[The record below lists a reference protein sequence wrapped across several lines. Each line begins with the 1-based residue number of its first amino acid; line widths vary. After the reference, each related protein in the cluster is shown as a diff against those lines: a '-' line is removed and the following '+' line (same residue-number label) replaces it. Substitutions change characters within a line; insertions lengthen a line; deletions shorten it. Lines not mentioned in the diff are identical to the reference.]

1 MVREHRRL
9 SAKTIAPVQTGLVRE
24 RLFTV
29 VRSRLGLVLAPAGYG
44 KTRLL
49 AQEADVFRGAVCW
62 YRADSGDREPTLLL
76 AKLGEALTRSL
87 EVRAEVASWEQVLS
101 IVETASKQLVLLV
114 VDDFHEL
121 EGSESERYL
130 VWLIESAP
138 ACLRILIAGRRWPAL
153 DIRELRMSGESSVID
168 AEDLQFRSWE
178 VERLFRKIYEEP
190 LRPEDAAALTRRTGG
205 WAAGLAMFRLLTAGR
220 SPADRHRALSEL
232 GGGSRLVRSYL
243 VREVLDELQPEVRD
257 FLRSTC
263 ALGVFTAENCDALLG
278 RTHSQQVLDD
288 LERRQVFV
296 GTDDGLRYR
305 YHQVLQDHLELELLE
320 QLGTSGAKAW
330 YGRAG
335 TLLETAGEV
344 TGAFRAYARAEQWA
358 AVRRLLQVRG
368 AEVVARPLDPVA
380 EHVPISL
387 SHEDPWLVLA
397 QARRLVRHGTIERAV
412 AAYRKAESL
421 TTDLGVAA
429 LCRAERRQA
438 AQWLPGGEVVA
449 GNWAGVIRA
458 ATRRSP
464 DRVAHSA
471 VLGNGPEDR
480 IAAGLAELL
489 AGALDQADAV
499 LRGAAEDPDAEQD
512 VVRIATYARAF
523 MALLTDHIQPDAGDL
538 EASVL
543 DAEVADR
550 PWWVRLGWALK
561 EAGAKNLTTLDLARA
576 HAEEEE
582 DLWGSG
588 LVRLL
593 HGIVA
598 LRADA
603 LDDAAAVFH
612 RLDAP
617 VLQLWAN
624 CLAAVAAGEDRPYR
638 MQQARIAGRTLDAR
652 GALAAA
658 QQWAG
663 QAVGVT
669 LPSPRQRPQ
678 AAVQLRV
685 LGGFELTI
693 SDVPVDQSAVR
704 PRARTALHL
713 LALHVGR
720 LVHRDL
726 LLQAIWP
733 DSRTEVGY
741 RAVHVAISSLR
752 RLLEPDAGRGHSL
765 FLPRL
770 GDSYSL
776 ALPPGSGCDLRDFE
790 AALASA
796 RTARLSSDPPGE
808 RASLHRALSC
818 YGGDLLPEDGSA
830 EWVVAERERLR
841 LAAADAGER
850 LARAEAAS
858 GNIGAAIEQ
867 AQRTLVFD
875 AYRDTAWRLLIQLHE
890 QAGDLSAACAV
901 RQKHTKVLDDLG
913 LC

>member
-1 MVREHRRL
+1 MARERRRL
-9 SAKTIAPVQTGLVRE
+9 SAKTVAPVQAGLVRE
-24 RLFTV
+24 RLFTAAK
-29 VRSRLGLVLAPAGYG
+29 SRLGLVLAPAGYG

-62 YRADSGDREPTLLL
+62 YRADSEDREPTLLL

-87 EVRAEVASWEQVLS
+87 QVRTEVASWEQVLH
-101 IVETASKQLVLLV
+101 IVETTSKQLVLLV

-130 VWLIESAP
+130 VRLIESAP

-168 AEDLQFRSWE
+168 AEDLQFRPWE
-178 VERLFRKIYEEP
+178 VERLFREIYEEP

-220 SPADRHRALSEL
+220 SPADRRRALLEL

-243 VREVLDELQPEVRD
+243 VREVLDELQPEVRE

-263 ALGVFTAENCDALLG
+263 ALGVFTAENCDALLR

-288 LERRQVFV
+288 LERRHLFI
-296 GTDDGLRYR
+296 GTDDGIRYR

-320 QLGTSGAKAW
+320 QLGTFGAKAW

-335 TLLETAGEV
+335 ALLETAGEV
-344 TGAFRAYARAEQWA
+344 TGAFRAYVRAEQWA
-358 AVRRLLQVRG
+358 AVQRLLQGRG
-368 AEVVARPLDPVA
+368 AEVVARPLGPVA
-380 EHVPISL
+380 EHVPIGL
-387 SHEDPWLVLA
+387 SSEDPWLVLA
-397 QARRLVRHGTIERAV
+397 QARQLVRHGTIERAV
-412 AAYRKAESL
+412 TAYRKAESL

-471 VLGNGPEDR
+471 VLRTGPEDR

-489 AGALDQADAV
+489 AGALDQADAA
-499 LRGAAEDPDAEQD
+499 LRGAAEDPGAEQD

-523 MALLTDHIQPDAGDL
+523 MGLLTDRIQPAPGDL

-550 PWWVRLGWALK
+550 PWWARLGWALK
-561 EAGAKNLTTLDLARA
+561 EADAKNLTTLDLARA

-593 HGIVA
+593 HGMVA
-598 LRADA
+598 RRSDV
-603 LDDAAAVFH
+603 LDDAAAVFD

-617 VLQLWAN
+617 VLELWAN

-638 MQQARIAGRTLDAR
+638 MQQARIAGKTLDAR
-652 GALAAA
+652 GALTAA
-658 QQWAG
+658 QQWAS

-669 LPSPRQRPQ
+669 VPSPRQPPPT
-678 AAVQLRV
+678 AVQLRM

-693 SDVPVDQSAVR
+693 GDVPVDQSVIR

-720 LVHRDL
+720 SVHRDL
-726 LLQAIWP
+726 LVQAIWP
-733 DSRTEVGY
+733 DSQSEAGY
-741 RAVHVAISSLR
+741 RGVHVAISSLR
-752 RLLEPDAGRGHSL
+752 HLLEPDAGRGQSL

-776 ALPPGSGCDLRDFE
+776 TLPPGSGCDLRDFE
-790 AALASA
+790 AALATA
-796 RTARLSSDPPGE
+796 RTARLSSDLPAE

-867 AQRTLVFD
+867 ARRTLVCD

-901 RQKHTKVLDDLG
+901 RQKHSKVLDELG
-913 LC
+913 LS